1 MNAKT
6 CFIFHILDVNRPLKN
21 EYNLCVKVYFS
32 GSAAPQKDL
41 TDFKADCWMQHL
53 FSPSMLPRRIL
64 EMRYDWVKLP
74 RLLEGEGEV
83 LLRAT
88 WRCAAVV
95 RVLERR

>member
-1 MNAKT
+1 MQTN
-6 CFIFHILDVNRPLKN
+6 HQEGLR
-21 EYNLCVKVYFS
+21 NLCVKVDVS
-32 GSAAPQKDL
+32 GSAAPQNVF
-41 TDFKADCWMQHL
+41 TDFKDWLLDAANI
-53 FSPSMLPRRIL
+53 FSPFMLPRRIL

-74 RLLEGEGEV
+74 RLLEDEGKV